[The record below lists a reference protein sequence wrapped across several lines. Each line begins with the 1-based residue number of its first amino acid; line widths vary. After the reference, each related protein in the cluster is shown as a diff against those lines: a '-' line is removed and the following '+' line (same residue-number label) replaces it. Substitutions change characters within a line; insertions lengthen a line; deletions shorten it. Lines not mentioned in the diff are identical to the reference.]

1 MLPPVSLNV
10 AQFGRLRDE
19 MLRRIARAV
28 GRSAPAGALTSP
40 ASRQSAIKEEYR
52 GAYEACRS
60 KKASVGIEPFLR
72 LLYDNGLIDCGGNP
86 RASDLK
92 TRIKIQKFVYF
103 AQSCFGMSFD
113 YRHTL
118 YIYGPYSP
126 TLANDYFRIRDIKDV
141 PPGEPDS
148 WARVEEF
155 LDFAKGHNDVDWL
168 EIAST
173 LLYLHKTRGVAAE
186 RLAESAE
193 RIKYKFQ
200 ASQIR
205 GVCKE
210 LQRAG
215 FVK

>member
-1 MLPPVSLNV
+1 VLPPVSLNV

-28 GRSAPAGALTSP
+28 GRSAPAGALTNP
-40 ASRQSAIKEEYR
+40 APRQSAIKEEYR

-60 KKASVGIEPFLR
+60 KKANVGIEPFLR

-103 AQSCFGMSFD
+103 AQSCFGMSFG

-126 TLANDYFRIRDIKDV
+126 TLANDYFASGTSKTCHPGSPTAGQEWKNFWTLQKDTMTLT
-141 PPGEPDS
+141 G
-148 WARVEEF
+148 WRLQAHCCTCTRHARF
-155 LDFAKGHNDVDWL
+155 QQRGWL
-168 EIAST
+168 NPQN
-173 LLYLHKTRGVAAE
+173 G
-186 RLAESAE
+186 
-193 RIKYKFQ
+193 
-200 ASQIR
+200 
-205 GVCKE
+205 
-210 LQRAG
+210 
-215 FVK
+215 